1 MSSMKSGALRCS
13 DCSSVSGVLAAS
25 VVDAVVVVD
34 STWSGFSTFF
44 VLSLSSFDS
53 FFDDDDD
60 DEDDDLSEG
69 FLDFFFFEAKCLK
82 LACSTPILLCRGKN
96 LIRVTVVA
104 IARSSIL
111 LLLLLLLVCCKP
123 LDFRSK
129 FDNNDDEGDDN
140 DNDDDD
146 ERELVLNRF
155 VVEMNRA
162 QARYL
167 VNTICCLILLF
178 TNKVFI

>member
-1 MSSMKSGALRCS
+1 MKSGALRCS
-13 DCSSVSGVLAAS
+13 DCSSVSGVLAVS
-25 VVDAVVVVD
+25 VVDAAVVVD
-34 STWSGFSTFF
+34 STLSGFSTFF

-53 FFDDDDD
+53 FFDDDDDD

-140 DNDDDD
+140 DNDDDN